1 MDPESQA
8 SSRGSKQRHN
18 RLSLSDGPD
27 PMSQRVRSM
36 YKDAQR
42 TDFRRVQ
49 CAADVAGALHL
60 TRAWGSTDG
69 GSQWDWATE
78 LA

>member
-1 MDPESQA
+1 M
-8 SSRGSKQRHN
+8 RHSGGQCLP
-18 RLSLSDGPD
+18 RCSLTISPIPSFDCITACK
-27 PMSQRVRSM
+27 M

>member
-1 MDPESQA
+1 MDAEDFA
-8 SSRGSKQRHN
+8 SRQLRFQTETQPPKACK
-18 RLSLSDGPD
+18 
-27 PMSQRVRSM
+27 M